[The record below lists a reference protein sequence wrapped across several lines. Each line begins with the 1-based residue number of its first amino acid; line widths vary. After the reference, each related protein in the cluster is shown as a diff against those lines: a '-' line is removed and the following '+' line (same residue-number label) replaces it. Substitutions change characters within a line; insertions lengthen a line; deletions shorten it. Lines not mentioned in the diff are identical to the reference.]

1 MEQKLP
7 HLMKG
12 GDTLVNLDLLR
23 DYIRKSGLRIS
34 FICDRLGLSRE
45 SFRLKMNGS
54 REFKVSEMKTLCDV
68 LELAPDVRDAI
79 FFA

>member
-1 MEQKLP
+1 M
-7 HLMKG
+7 
-12 GDTLVNLDLLR
+12 VNLDLLR
-23 DYIRKSGLRIS
+23 ENKKKSGLRIS

-45 SFRLKMNGS
+45 AFRLKMNGT

-68 LELAPDVRDAI
+68 LELTPDVRDAI

>member
-45 SFRLKMNGS
+45 SFRLKMNGT

>member
-1 MEQKLP
+1 M
-7 HLMKG
+7 
-12 GDTLVNLDLLR
+12 VNLDLLR

-34 FICDRLGLSRE
+34 FICERLGLSRE

-54 REFKVSEMKTLCDV
+54 REFKVSEMKTLCDL